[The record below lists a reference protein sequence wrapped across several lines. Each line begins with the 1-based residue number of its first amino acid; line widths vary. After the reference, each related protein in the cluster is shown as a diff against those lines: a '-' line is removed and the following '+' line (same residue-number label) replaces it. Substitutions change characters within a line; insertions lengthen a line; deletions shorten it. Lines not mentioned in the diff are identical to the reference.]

1 MGRYGEVNVAVEEG
15 GGRMKRVYPRHHTK
29 WKIHLYGVCNTHLMV
44 VIDNSHMHNI
54 HLYMLLA

>member
-1 MGRYGEVNVAVEEG
+1 
-15 GGRMKRVYPRHHTK
+15 MKRVYPRHHTK
-29 WKIHLYGVCNTHLMV
+29 WKIYLYGVCNTLLMV